1 MSGWERDE
9 KRREEDE
16 EMEKEI
22 HGGGEDKKEKREMR
36 RERKNQRKGM
46 EIFINHK
53 FLLKSQRMQQ
63 NQRVLSFITH
73 VIYR

>member
-9 KRREEDE
+9 RRREEDE

-63 NQRVLSFITH
+63 NQRVLSLIAH

>member
-1 MSGWERDE
+1 
-9 KRREEDE
+9 
-16 EMEKEI
+16 MEKEI
-22 HGGGEDKKEKREMR
+22 HGGREDKKEKREMR